1 MADQIK
7 QLVSIGTS
15 SYASTNEIL
24 KIRAFLKYEKGNEIY
39 ESLNGETKIILQ
51 LIKKAFAERIV
62 MNLSR
67 MLETPSGKIENLA
80 LAFKILQDPE
90 VLGKAAKR
98 GNQKE
103 LESAMSQWENLPLEQ
118 ERKLIK
124 ALRDYVVSHNIPA
137 KQKTPPLFS
146 DLYKLINIMVPI
158 VEDYSFGVGAN
169 MNSFKAA
176 EGIHKKWVS
185 TFWTHFE

>member
-1 MADQIK
+1 MVDQITK
-7 QLVSIGTS
+7 LVSIAAS

-39 ESLNGETKIILQ
+39 DSLTGETKIIFQ
-51 LIKKAFAERIV
+51 LIKKAFTERMV

-80 LAFKILQDPE
+80 LAFNILQDPE
-90 VLGKAAKR
+90 VLGNAADR

-103 LESAMSQWENLPLEQ
+103 LESAIDQWKNLPLEQ

-124 ALRDYVVSHNIPA
+124 ALRDYVVSHNIPS
-137 KQKTPPLFS
+137 KQKTPPLFR
-146 DLYKLINIMVPI
+146 DLYNLINVMVPI

-169 MNSFKAA
+169 MNSFEAA
-176 EGIHKKWVS
+176 ESIHKKWVS
-185 TFWTHFE
+185 AFWTNFE